1 MFAMLSTAIGSIVG
15 SFFIARDI
23 SALSAAYPIQALMT
37 AFAIAVGIGSGSALS
52 RAIGQG
58 DEALTKRT
66 AAGGTAL
73 ILGTLLPVTALGIA
87 AAFLLPAVFDLNA
100 EEVDGAKIYLIIIS
114 AAFPMTAVHT
124 VFNRIA
130 VSEGV
135 TVPPMIA
142 AISGTAVTVAIDF
155 LLFNVETPLSGM
167 AKLAVADAVGQG
179 VTLIAALIIAK
190 RLPITPFIDKR
201 YLPDKK
207 VFAEIIKVSLP
218 SAVQNGIDA
227 MFSTA
232 LNAILGGAAIA
243 FYGAFYK
250 VRQQALTPI
259 YGLNQGTVP
268 ILGAA
273 FGNGDKARFKKVFV
287 ISSSI
292 ALGIAAAVT
301 IAAECSADKL
311 LNLFDITEDV
321 NHFRILA
328 GGFVPAAAALMI
340 SAAFVATG
348 QGGKAMALNLLRGAG
363 IGIPA
368 ALILRNLPTGYTWIA
383 LAAAEFVAVAI
394 FIPIAVKS
402 YKNTPLK
409 AGQKKQK

>member
-15 SFFIARDI
+15 SFFIAHDI

-190 RLPITPFIDKR
+190 RLPITPFIDR
-201 YLPDKK
+201 
-207 VFAEIIKVSLP
+207 VRSLYEK
-218 SAVQNGIDA
+218 SG
-227 MFSTA
+227 
-232 LNAILGGAAIA
+232 
-243 FYGAFYK
+243 
-250 VRQQALTPI
+250 
-259 YGLNQGTVP
+259 
-268 ILGAA
+268 
-273 FGNGDKARFKKVFV
+273 
-287 ISSSI
+287 ISSIIVAGSSGSYFHI
-292 ALGIAAAVT
+292 ADHILQMDQYVP
-301 IAAECSADKL
+301 K
-311 LNLFDITEDV
+311 DIT
-321 NHFRILA
+321 
-328 GGFVPAAAALMI
+328 
-340 SAAFVATG
+340 AFA
-348 QGGKAMALNLLRGAG
+348 
-363 IGIPA
+363 
-368 ALILRNLPTGYTWIA
+368 
-383 LAAAEFVAVAI
+383 
-394 FIPIAVKS
+394 
-402 YKNTPLK
+402 
-409 AGQKKQK
+409 KK